1 MFEFVRSHT
10 RLLQLLLFLLVVP
23 SFVLFGVQGYTRFSE
38 PGMRAVATVDGQPI
52 SQSEWDL
59 AHQRWLDQMRRQ
71 MPGLDAKLLDTPQAR
86 QETLDNLVRERVMR
100 AAAQAGHLAP
110 GDERLAR
117 IFRNDPQLAALR
129 NPDGTVNKEFLAAQG
144 MSSEGFA
151 EQLRAD
157 LGTRQVM
164 AGLGSASILPKAS
177 SSKMLDTWLQ
187 RREIEFERFMAAD
200 YASKVKPTDAELE
213 AWYKSNEAKLRLPEQ
228 ARIEYVVLSLDAIK
242 AGLTVPP
249 ADVAKFHEDN
259 AARFTAPEERR
270 ASHILVNAPKDQ
282 PAAER
287 EKARKKAEE
296 LLAQVR
302 KAPASFGEVARKH
315 SQDPGSAERGG
326 DLDFFARGAMVKP
339 FEDKAFSMKA
349 GEISDLVETDF
360 GYHIIR
366 LDAVRGGQKKP
377 LAEVRDEIEQTL
389 RTQQAQKRF
398 AEAAEQ
404 FTNTVYEQSD
414 SLQPVIDKF
423 KLAKQTATVQRSPS
437 PGAQGP
443 LASSKLLE
451 AVFASDSL
459 RNKRNT
465 EAVDLGGSQLV
476 SARVVEHL
484 PARTPPL
491 ADVRE
496 RVRESVVREQAAA
509 LARKDGEA
517 RLGQVRQDAAKAL
530 SRRLVV
536 ARNQPQDL
544 PREVLDEVLK
554 AQADK
559 LPAVAGV
566 SLGDAGYAVVRVLKV
581 LPREVDAQTEA
592 RLNAQLGQLWSAAEA
607 AAYTEALK
615 KRHRV
620 ELKPAAKAA
629 AAAAAASA
637 VGT

>member
-1 MFEFVRSHT
+1 MFDFVRSHT
-10 RLLQLLLFLLVVP
+10 RLFQLILFLLVFP
-23 SFVLFGVQGYTRFSE
+23 SFVFFGVQGYSRFSE
-38 PGMRAVATVDGQPI
+38 AGMREVASVDGQSI
-52 SQSEWDL
+52 TQGDWDL

-71 MPGLDAKLLDTPQAR
+71 MPGMDVKVFDTPQAR
-86 QETLDNLVRERVMR
+86 QETLDNLLRERVMR
-100 AAAQAGHLAP
+100 AAAQSGYLAP
-110 GDERLAR
+110 GDERLQR
-117 IFRNDPQLAALR
+117 IFRTDPQLAGVR
-129 NPDGTVNKEFLAAQG
+129 NPDGTVNKDVLAAQG
-144 MSSEGFA
+144 LSSEAFA

-177 SSKMLDTWLQ
+177 SARMLDTWLQ
-187 RREIEFERFMAAD
+187 RREIELERFAAAD
-200 YASKVKPTDAELE
+200 YAAKIKPEEPELE
-213 AWYKSNEAKLRLPEQ
+213 AWYKANEARLRLPEQ
-228 ARIEYVVLSLDAIK
+228 ARIEFAVLSLESIK
-242 AGLTVPP
+242 GGLTV
-249 ADVAKFHEDN
+249 AEAEVAKFYEDN
-259 AARFTAPEERR
+259 AARFTATEERR

-287 EKARKKAEE
+287 EKARKKADE

-302 KAPASFGEVARKH
+302 KAPAAFGELARKH

-326 DLDFFARGAMVKP
+326 DLDFFGRGAMVKP
-339 FEDKAFSMKA
+339 FEDKAFSMKP

-377 LAEVRDEIEQTL
+377 LGEVRAEIEATL

-414 SLQPVIDKF
+414 SLQPALDKF
-423 KLAKQTATVQRSPS
+423 KLAKQTATVQRAPA

-443 LASSKLLE
+443 LASAKLLE
-451 AVFASDSL
+451 AVFAADAL
-459 RNKRNT
+459 KNKRNT
-465 EAVDLGGSQLV
+465 EAIDIGGSQLV
-476 SARVVEHL
+476 SARVLAHE

-496 RVRESVVREQAAA
+496 RVREAVVREKASAMARQA
-509 LARKDGEA
+509 GEA
-517 RLGQVRQDAAKAL
+517 RLAELRQDAAKAL
-530 SRRLVV
+530 PRKLVV
-536 ARNQPQDL
+536 ARNLPQDL
-544 PREVLDEVLK
+544 PRPVLDEVLK
-554 AQADK
+554 APADK
-559 LPAVAGV
+559 LPSAVGV

-581 LPREVDAQTEA
+581 LPRDVDAQTEA
-592 RLNAQLGQLWSAAEA
+592 RLNEQLGQLWAAAES

-615 KRHRV
+615 KRHRAEV
-620 ELKPAAKAA
+620 KPAAKAA
-629 AAAAAASA
+629 AAAASA

>member
-52 SQSEWDL
+52 TQSEWDL

-157 LGTRQVM
+157 LATRQVM

-187 RREIEFERFMAAD
+187 RREIELERFMAAD
-200 YASKVKPTDAELE
+200 YAAKVKPTDAELE

-242 AGLTVPP
+242 AGLTVPQ
-249 ADVAKFHEDN
+249 ADVAKFYEDN

-270 ASHILVNAPKDQ
+270 ASHILLNAPKDA

-326 DLDFFARGAMVKP
+326 DLDFFGRGAMVKP
-339 FEDKAFSMKA
+339 FEDKTFSMKA

-366 LDAVRGGQKKP
+366 LDAVRGGQRKP

-398 AEAAEQ
+398 AESAEQ

-423 KLAKQTATVQRSPS
+423 KLARQTATVQRTAP

-459 RNKRNT
+459 KNKRNT

-517 RLGQVRQDAAKAL
+517 RLGEVRQDAAKAL
-530 SRRLVV
+530 ARRLVV

-554 AQADK
+554 APADK
-559 LPAVAGV
+559 LPAAVGV

-615 KRHRV
+615 KRHKV

-629 AAAAAASA
+629 AAAASA

>member
-10 RLLQLLLFLLVVP
+10 RLLQLMLFLLVFP
-23 SFVLFGVQGYTRFSE
+23 SFVFFGVQGYTRFSE
-38 PGMRAVATVDGQPI
+38 PGMRAVASVDGQSI
-52 SQSEWDL
+52 TQAEWDL

-71 MPGLDAKLLDTPQAR
+71 MPGLDAKMLDTPQAR

-100 AAAQAGHLAP
+100 AAAVSGQLAP

-117 IFRNDPQLAALR
+117 IFRTDPQLAGLR
-129 NPDGTVNKEFLAAQG
+129 NPDGTVNKEVLAAQG
-144 MSSEGFA
+144 LSSEAFA

-164 AGLGSASILPKAS
+164 AGLGAASILPKAS
-177 SSKMLDTWLQ
+177 ASRMLDTWLQ
-187 RREIEFERFMAAD
+187 RREIELERFMAAD
-200 YASKVKPTDAELE
+200 YAAKVKPADAELE
-213 AWYKSNEAKLRLPEQ
+213 AWYKTNEAKLRLPEQ
-228 ARIEYVVLSLDAIK
+228 ARIEYVVLSLDSIK
-242 AGLTVPP
+242 TGLAVPE
-249 ADVAKFHEDN
+249 ADVAKFYEDN
-259 AARFTAPEERR
+259 AARFTAVEERR

-287 EKARKKAEE
+287 DQARKKAEE

-302 KAPASFGEVARKH
+302 KAPASFGEVARKQ

-326 DLDFFARGAMVKP
+326 DLDFFGRGAMVKP
-339 FEDKAFSMKA
+339 FEDKVFAMKP
-349 GEISDLVETDF
+349 GEISDLVQTDF
-360 GYHIIR
+360 GFHIIR
-366 LDAVRGGQKKP
+366 LDAVRGGQKKA
-377 LAEVRDEIEQTL
+377 LADVRAEIEQTL
-389 RTQQAQKRF
+389 RTQLAQKRF
-398 AEAAEQ
+398 AESAEQ

-414 SLQPVIDKF
+414 SLQPAIDKF
-423 KLAKQTATVQRSPS
+423 KLVKQTATVQRTPA

-443 LASSKLLE
+443 LGSSKLLE
-451 AVFASDSL
+451 AVFASDSIK
-459 RNKRNT
+459 NKRNT
-465 EAVDLGGSQLV
+465 EAVDLGSSQLV
-476 SARVVEHL
+476 SARVVEHF
-484 PARTPPL
+484 PARTPAL
-491 ADVRE
+491 ADVRD

-517 RLGQVRQDAAKAL
+517 RLGEVRKDAAKAL
-530 SRRLVV
+530 PRKLVV

-544 PREVLDEVLK
+544 SREVLDEVLK
-554 AQADK
+554 APADK
-559 LPAVAGV
+559 LPAAVGV

-592 RLNAQLGQLWSAAEA
+592 RLNGQLGQLWAAAES

-629 AAAAAASA
+629 AAAASA
-637 VGT
+637 VGS

>member
-10 RLLQLLLFLLVVP
+10 RLLQLLLFLLVFP
-23 SFVLFGVQGYTRFSE
+23 SFVFFGVQGYSRFSE
-38 PGMRAVATVDGQPI
+38 AGMQAVASVDGQKI
-52 SQSEWDL
+52 TQGDWDL

-71 MPGLDAKLLDTPQAR
+71 MPGLDVKVFDTPQAR

-100 AAAQAGHLAP
+100 AAAQSGNLAP
-110 GDERLAR
+110 GDERLQR
-117 IFRNDPQLAALR
+117 IFRTDPQLAALR
-129 NPDGTVNKEFLAAQG
+129 NADGTVNKDVLAAQG
-144 MSSEGFA
+144 LSSEAFA

-164 AGLGSASILPKAS
+164 AGLGSASILPKSAS
-177 SSKMLDTWLQ
+177 STMLDTWLQ
-187 RREIEFERFMAAD
+187 RREIELERFAAPD
-200 YASKVKPTDAELE
+200 YVAKVKPTDAELE
-213 AWYKSNEAKLRLPEQ
+213 AWYKSNEAALRLPEQ
-228 ARIEYVVLSLDAIK
+228 AQIEYVVLSLDSIK
-242 AGLTVPP
+242 AGLAIT
-249 ADVAKFHEDN
+249 DTEITKFYDDN
-259 AARFTAPEERR
+259 AARFTAAEERR
-270 ASHILVNAPKDQ
+270 ASHILINAAKDQ

-296 LLAQVR
+296 LLTQVR
-302 KAPASFGEVARKH
+302 KAPASFGELARKN

-326 DLDFFARGAMVKP
+326 DLDFFGRGAMVKP
-339 FEDKAFSMKA
+339 FEEKAFSMKP

-377 LAEVRDEIEQTL
+377 LAQVRPEIELTL

-404 FTNTVYEQSD
+404 FTNTVYEQSEN
-414 SLQPVIDKF
+414 LQPAIDKF
-423 KLAKQTATVQRSPS
+423 KLVKQTATVQRKPA

-443 LASSKLLE
+443 LGSVKLLE

-459 RNKRNT
+459 KNRRNT
-465 EAVDLGGSQLV
+465 EAIDLGGSQLV
-476 SARVVEHL
+476 SARVVGHT

-491 ADVRE
+491 ADVRD
-496 RVRESVVREQAAA
+496 RVREAVVREQAAA

-517 RLGQVRQDAAKAL
+517 RLAELRQDGAKAL
-530 SRRLVV
+530 ARKLVV
-536 ARNQPQDL
+536 ARNLPQDL
-544 PREVLDEVLK
+544 PRQVLDEVLK
-554 AQADK
+554 APADK
-559 LPAVAGV
+559 LPAALGV
-566 SLGDAGYAVVRVLKV
+566 SLGDAGYTVVRVLKV

-592 RLNAQLGQLWSAAEA
+592 RLAEQLGQLWAAAES

-615 KRHRV
+615 KRHRAEV
-620 ELKPAAKAA
+620 KPAAKAS
-629 AAAAAASA
+629 AAAASA

>member
-52 SQSEWDL
+52 TQSEWDL

-157 LGTRQVM
+157 LATRQVM

-187 RREIEFERFMAAD
+187 RREIELERFMAAD
-200 YASKVKPTDAELE
+200 YAAKVKPTDAELE
-213 AWYKSNEAKLRLPEQ
+213 AWYKSNEANLRLPEQ

-242 AGLTVPP
+242 AGLTVPQ
-249 ADVAKFHEDN
+249 ADVAKFYEDN

-270 ASHILVNAPKDQ
+270 ASHILLNAPKDA

-326 DLDFFARGAMVKP
+326 DLDFFGRGAMVKP
-339 FEDKAFSMKA
+339 FEDKTFSMKA

-366 LDAVRGGQKKP
+366 LDAVRGGQRKP

-398 AEAAEQ
+398 AESAEQ

-423 KLAKQTATVQRSPS
+423 KLARQTATVQRTAP

-451 AVFASDSL
+451 SVFASDSL
-459 RNKRNT
+459 KNKRNT

-517 RLGQVRQDAAKAL
+517 RLGEVRQDAAKAL
-530 SRRLVV
+530 ARRLVV

-554 AQADK
+554 APADK
-559 LPAVAGV
+559 LPAAVGV

-615 KRHRV
+615 KRHKV

-629 AAAAAASA
+629 AAAASA